1 MSKQSKKEWEE
12 NINRFIKSDSRIR
25 FKHLTPVIK
34 DAMHALDQIKAVDG
48 KTPFET
54 HPQLGL
60 LAGAVMEKRFG
71 VGDRWDKQ
79 YEYRIFLK
87 DSLLQEDTCPNPEM
101 IMTEDEWMAVEAYA
115 IEDIGIKEDIVY
127 KGNLFRKEYLGC
139 SKRMGCVK
147 IERASDGS
155 GSSMDIDNVCR
166 AKCQN
171 EAAAKTGFFTKAEVE
186 HFRKIKDAFV

>member
-1 MSKQSKKEWEE
+1 MKQSKKEWEQ
-12 NINRFIKSDSRIR
+12 NINRFITSDSQMR
-25 FKHLTPVIK
+25 FKHLTRGVK
-34 DAMHALDQIKAVDG
+34 DAMHALDQINAVDG

-60 LAGAVMEKRFG
+60 LAGAVIEKRFG

-139 SKRMGCVK
+139 SRRMGCVK
-147 IERASDGS
+147 IERAVDGS

-166 AKCQN
+166 AKCQD
-171 EAAAKTGFFTKAEVE
+171 EAAAKTSFFTKAEVE
-186 HFRKIKDAFV
+186 RFRKVKDAFV

>member
-1 MSKQSKKEWEE
+1 MSKQSKEEWER
-12 NINRFIKSDSRIR
+12 NINRFIKSDSRKR
-25 FKHLTPVIK
+25 LNLTPSVQ
-34 DAMHALDQIKAVDG
+34 DAMHALDQMKAVDG

-60 LAGAVMEKRFG
+60 LAGAIMEKRFG

-101 IMTEDEWMAVEAYA
+101 IMKEEEWMAVEAYA
-115 IEDIGIKEDIVY
+115 VEEIGIKEDIVY

-155 GSSMDIDNVCR
+155 GSSMILTTPVE
-166 AKCQN
+166 QN
-171 EAAAKTGFFTKAEVE
+171 ARTNQQ
-186 HFRKIKDAFV
+186 RKQVSSPKKKLILSGE